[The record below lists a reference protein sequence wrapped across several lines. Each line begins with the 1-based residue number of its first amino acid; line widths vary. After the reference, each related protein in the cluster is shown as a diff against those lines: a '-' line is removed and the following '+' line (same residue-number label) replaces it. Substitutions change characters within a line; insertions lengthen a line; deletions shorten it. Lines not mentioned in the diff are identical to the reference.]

1 MTRRQPPAG
10 GRVLRVAELID
21 ADAGDVRRLAAALPD
36 RVSASIAE
44 LSAGTLLTLEI
55 RLPWWDRRRRSSVL
69 AGLEHTL
76 RDIDRQAHRR
86 TVVAA
91 ALIDGDRLLIAQ
103 RAHPPALAGQW
114 EFPGGKVERGE
125 TARAALVRECSEELG
140 CQVMIDQ
147 EIGRQSLDDGALFI
161 LFQASLAPGS
171 ADPAALE
178 HRQIRWAEATEL
190 AQLDWVA
197 TNRKY
202 VTDVTGRL
210 QMSTTVGGARKARPN
225 ATLPRRRNN

>member
-1 MTRRQPPAG
+1 M
-10 GRVLRVAELID
+10 AELID
-21 ADAGDVRRLAAALPD
+21 ADAGDVRRLAEELPE

-44 LSAGTLLTLEI
+44 LSAGTLLTLEV
-55 RLPWWDRRRRSSVL
+55 RLPWWDRRRRSTVL
-69 AGLEHTL
+69 AALERDL
-76 RDIDRQAHRR
+76 RAIEKQAHRR

-103 RAHPPALAGQW
+103 RSHPAALAGQW

-140 CQVMIDQ
+140 CRVVIEQ
-147 EIGRQSLDDGALFI
+147 EIGRQSLGDGALFI

-171 ADPAALE
+171 PDPTALE
-178 HRQIRWAEATEL
+178 HRQVRWADASEL
-190 AQLDWVA
+190 AALDWVT

-202 VTDVTGRL
+202 VTDVTARL
-210 QMSTTVGGARKARPN
+210 
-225 ATLPRRRNN
+225 

>member
-1 MTRRQPPAG
+1 
-10 GRVLRVAELID
+10 VAELLD
-21 ADAGDVRRLAAALPD
+21 ADAGDVRRLATVLPD

-44 LSAGTLLTLEI
+44 VPAGTLLTLEV
-55 RLPWWDRRRRSSVL
+55 RLPWWDRRPRSSVL
-69 AGLEHTL
+69 AALERIL
-76 RDIDRQAHRR
+76 RAIEKQAHRR

-91 ALIDGDRLLIAQ
+91 ALIDGNRLLVAQ
-103 RAHPPALAGQW
+103 RSHPAALAGQW

-140 CQVMIDQ
+140 CRVMIEQ

-161 LFQASLAPGS
+161 LFQARLEPGS
-171 ADPAALE
+171 PDPAALE
-178 HRQIRWAEATEL
+178 HRQIRWADAAGLAEL
-190 AQLDWVA
+190 EWVA

-210 QMSTTVGGARKARPN
+210 
-225 ATLPRRRNN
+225 

>member
-1 MTRRQPPAG
+1 MRRRRAPAA

-21 ADAGDVRRLAAALPD
+21 ADADEVRRLTARLPA

-44 LSAGTLLTLEI
+44 LSAGTLLTLEA
-55 RLPWWDRRRRSSVL
+55 RLPWWDRRRRAGVL
-69 AGLEHTL
+69 DALERTL
-76 RDIDRQAHRR
+76 RAIEQQAHRR

-91 ALIDGDRLLIAQ
+91 ALICGSRLLIAQ

-125 TARAALVRECSEELG
+125 TARAALVRECGEELG
-140 CQVMIDQ
+140 CQVVIGQ

-161 LFQASLAPGS
+161 LFEAALAPGS
-171 ADPAALE
+171 PQPTALE
-178 HRQIRWAEATEL
+178 HRQVRWAEAAEL
-190 AQLDWVA
+190 ADLEWVT
-197 TNRKY
+197 TNRRY

-210 QMSTTVGGARKARPN
+210 
-225 ATLPRRRNN
+225 